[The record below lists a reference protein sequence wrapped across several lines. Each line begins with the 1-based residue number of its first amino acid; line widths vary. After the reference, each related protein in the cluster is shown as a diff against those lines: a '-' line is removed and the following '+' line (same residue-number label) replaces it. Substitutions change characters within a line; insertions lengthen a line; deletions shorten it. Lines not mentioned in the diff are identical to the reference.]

1 MLDCPLSGKN
11 LMVMSV
17 DHNSI
22 AYHHGT
28 YKPLSECNINIATH
42 ALQYGT
48 MVFGGMRGYYNK
60 DKDNI
65 FLFRV
70 NAHAARLMKSAHIM
84 LMHSPV
90 SERMIP
96 EIALELVKKNNYRCN
111 VYFRPF
117 IYKSPTQL
125 SPRLHDVADDF
136 AMYTLAL
143 DDYLDTSRGLSA
155 AVSSWR
161 RIDDNI
167 IPTRAK
173 VSGGYANSALAKSE
187 AVQNGFDEAIFLD
200 GRGMVS
206 EGSAENIFMVR
217 DGVLITPSVASS
229 VLEGITRR
237 SIIEIAKAEGIP
249 VIERDIA
256 RAELYIADE
265 LFFTGTGAQVAW
277 ISEVDRRIIA
287 DGNLGTITKRLRD
300 RFLKIIVGE
309 DKEFQSWV
317 TPVY

>member
-1 MLDCPLSGKN
+1 
-11 LMVMSV
+11 MSV
-17 DHNSI
+17 NLNSI
-22 AYHHGT
+22 AFHHGS
-28 YKPLSECNINIATH
+28 YKPLSDCNVNIATH

-48 MVFGGMRGYYNK
+48 MVFGGMRGYFNK
-60 DKDNI
+60 EKDNVY
-65 FLFRV
+65 LFRPDR
-70 NAHAARLMKSAHIM
+70 HAARLHRSAHIM
-84 LMHSPV
+84 QMKAPV
-90 SERMIP
+90 SEK
-96 EIALELVKKNNYRCN
+96 EIVTIAGELVKLNNYKCN

-125 SPRLHDVADDF
+125 SPRLHDIPEDF
-136 AMYTLAL
+136 AMYTLVL
-143 DDYLDTSRGLSA
+143 DDYLDTTRGLTT

-206 EGSAENIFMVR
+206 EGSAENLFMVR

-237 SIIEIAKAEGIP
+237 SILEIARAEGIP
-249 VIERDIA
+249 VQERDIA

-277 ISEVDRRIIA
+277 ISEVDRRLIA
-287 DGNLGTITKRLRD
+287 DGEIGSITKKIRD
-300 RFLKIIVGE
+300 RFLKIVIGQ
-309 DKEFQSWV
+309 DREFESWAV
-317 TPVY
+317 PVY